1 VSAAAHAAPPSE
13 VEVVVAALAA
23 LEREHE
29 ALLDFI
35 YLCPLGILQLDA
47 AGTVEIA
54 NPVASQLLLQIAP
67 GADFSNFFAVMDAV
81 DPELRQL
88 ADGLTAER
96 GTVCEAR
103 RVDAGRRSARAALP
117 LVFTVT
123 LLKLNPDRS
132 MAVLADVSRS
142 DAAERAARATEE
154 RFRAVL
160 DGVRDYAIFSLALD
174 GTIESWNRSAER
186 MFEFTAEEALGL
198 DAVALCAPD
207 GTGAA
212 RMEAM
217 LAGART
223 QGWGEDDGW
232 WRRKARTRFWGS
244 AVLSLAED
252 AEGAPRGFTVVIR
265 DATRRRRRE
274 EELEAK
280 AYTDALT
287 GVGNRRYFDEVA
299 PREADRAARL
309 RDSVCLVTLDVD
321 HFKRVNDT
329 HGHAA
334 GDAVLAAVARAVRDA
349 AREVDV
355 VARIGGEEFAVLLP
369 STDAGG
375 ARAAADR
382 IRLAVEQLVV
392 RTGDA
397 ALRVTV
403 SAGVA
408 ELASAPDDA
417 GVGEGIDRLLARAD
431 AALYAA
437 KRRGRNRVVVAE
449 APRPGGAPA

>member
-1 VSAAAHAAPPSE
+1 MSIVAPESGAPQP
-13 VEVVVAALAA
+13 AALAA
-23 LEREHE
+23 LTALEAEHE

-35 YLCPLGILQLDA
+35 YLCPLGILQLD
-47 AGTVEIA
+47 GNGNVEIA

-67 GADFSNFFAVMDAV
+67 GADFANFYAVMDGV

-88 ADGLTAER
+88 VAGLSADR

-103 RVDAGRRSARAALP
+103 RVDAGRRSTRAALP

-123 LLKLNPDRS
+123 LLKLNPGRS

-142 DAAERAARATEE
+142 DAAHQAARATEE

-186 MFEFTAEEALGL
+186 MFEFTADEAIGL
-198 DAVALCAPD
+198 NTVALCAPD
-207 GTGAA
+207 GTEAT
-212 RMEAM
+212 RMEAL
-217 LAGART
+217 LAAARL

-232 WRRKARTRFWGS
+232 WRRKVRTRFWGS
-244 AVLSLAED
+244 AVLSPV
-252 AEGAPRGFTVVIR
+252 EGSDGSVAGFTVVIR

-280 AYTDALT
+280 VYTDALT
-287 GVGNRRYFDEVA
+287 GVANRRYFDEVA
-299 PREADRAARL
+299 PREADRASRL
-309 RDSVCLVTLDVD
+309 HDPVSLVALDID

-334 GDAVLAAVARAVRDA
+334 GDAVLAAVARAIRDA
-349 AREVDV
+349 AREIDV
-355 VARIGGEEFAVLLP
+355 VARLGGEEFAVLLP

-382 IRLAVEQLVV
+382 IRLAIEQLVV
-392 RTGDA
+392 RAEGTV
-397 ALRVTV
+397 LRVTV

-408 ELASAPDDA
+408 ELAGASEA
-417 GVGEGIDRLLARAD
+417 GNTEGVDRLLARAD

-437 KRRGRNRVVVAE
+437 KRRGRNCVVLAEPNVAA
-449 APRPGGAPA
+449 APRV

>member
-1 VSAAAHAAPPSE
+1 MSGALAAPAPLYT
-13 VEVVVAALAA
+13 AAGALAA

-47 AGTVEIA
+47 LGNVEIA
-54 NPVASQLLLQIAP
+54 NPVASQLLLQIAA
-67 GADFSNFFAVMDAV
+67 GADFGNFYTVMDAV
-81 DPELRQL
+81 DAELRLL
-88 ADGLTAER
+88 ADGLTATR
-96 GTVCEAR
+96 GTVCEVR
-103 RVDAGRRSARAALP
+103 RIDAGRRSPRATLP

-123 LLKLNPDRS
+123 LLKVNPDRF

-142 DAAERAARATEE
+142 DAAEQAARATEE

-160 DGVRDYAIFSLALD
+160 DGVRDYAIFSLGLD

-198 DAVALCAPD
+198 SAVALCAPD
-207 GTGAA
+207 GTEATRMEGLLAAA
-212 RMEAM
+212 R
-217 LAGART
+217 L

-232 WRRKARTRFWGS
+232 WRRKVRTRFWGS
-244 AVLSLAED
+244 AVLSPVED
-252 AEGAPRGFTVVIR
+252 ADGVLSGFTVVIR

-287 GVGNRRYFDEVA
+287 GIGNRRYFDEVA
-299 PREADRAARL
+299 PRETDRAARL
-309 RDSVCLVTLDVD
+309 HDTVSLVTLDVD
-321 HFKRVNDT
+321 HFKRVNDA
-329 HGHAA
+329 HGHPV
-334 GDAVLAAVARAVRDA
+334 GDAVLVAVARAIRDA
-349 AREVDV
+349 SREVDV
-355 VARIGGEEFAVLLP
+355 VARLGGEEFAVLLP

-382 IRLAVEQLVV
+382 IRLAIEQLVV
-392 RTGDA
+392 RTDGA
-397 ALRVTV
+397 VLRVTV
-403 SAGVA
+403 SAGIA
-408 ELASAPDDA
+408 ELASDPETGNSE
-417 GVGEGIDRLLARAD
+417 GVEQLLARAD

-437 KRRGRNRVVVAE
+437 KRRGRNRVVLAEPRCATE
-449 APRPGGAPA
+449 APV

>member
-1 VSAAAHAAPPSE
+1 MPTGLAAPAPPAQPNGSFH
-13 VEVVVAALAA
+13 ADALAA

-47 AGTVEIA
+47 NGNVEIA
-54 NPVASQLLLQIAP
+54 NPVASQLLLQLAP
-67 GADFSNFFAVMDAV
+67 GADFSNFFAVLDGV
-81 DPELRQL
+81 DPEVRQL
-88 ADGLTAER
+88 AAGLTAAS

-103 RVDAGRRSARAALP
+103 RVDAGRRSPRAALP

-123 LLKLNPDRS
+123 LLKLNPGRS

-142 DAAERAARATEE
+142 DAAEQAARAAEE

-160 DGVRDYAIFSLALD
+160 DGVRDYAIFGVALD

-186 MFEFTAEEALGL
+186 VFGFPAGEAVGL
-198 DAVALCAPD
+198 AISALCAPD
-207 GTGAA
+207 GAEAA
-212 RMEAM
+212 RIEAL
-217 LAGART
+217 LAAARR
-223 QGWGEDDGW
+223 QGWGEDEGW
-232 WRRKARTRFWGS
+232 WRRAARTRFWGS
-244 AVLSLAED
+244 TVLSPVEDADGALTSFTAVL
-252 AEGAPRGFTVVIR
+252 R

-287 GVGNRRYFDEVA
+287 GIANRRYFDEVA

-309 RDSVCLVTLDVD
+309 HDPVSLVTVDVD
-321 HFKRVNDT
+321 HFKQVNDT

-334 GDAVLAAVARAVRDA
+334 GDAVLVAVARAVRDA

-355 VARIGGEEFAVLLP
+355 VARVGGEEFAVLLP
-369 STDAGG
+369 STDVGG
-375 ARAAADR
+375 ARAAAER

-392 RTGDA
+392 RVDGA
-397 ALRVTV
+397 VLRVTV

-408 ELASAPDDA
+408 ELAAEPPGHA
-417 GVGEGIDRLLARAD
+417 EGVEQLLARAD
-431 AALYAA
+431 GALYEA
-437 KRRGRNRVVVAE
+437 KRRGRNRVVVA
-449 APRPGGAPA
+449 AAVGPPAA